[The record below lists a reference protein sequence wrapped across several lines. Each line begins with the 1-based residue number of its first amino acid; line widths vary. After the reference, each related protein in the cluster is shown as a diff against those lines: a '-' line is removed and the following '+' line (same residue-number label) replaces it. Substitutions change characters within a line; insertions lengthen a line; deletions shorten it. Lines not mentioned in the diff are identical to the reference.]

1 MAAKRQRRAKMHSRQ
16 QQLPKSYVGR
26 RRLVMS
32 VFLIAV
38 AGLVWRAVDQQIFE
52 KDFLQSEGADR
63 YLDRVEIP
71 AHRGVITDRS
81 GSVLAMSTPVDS
93 VAANPRVLRADGKS
107 LAPLAKALNMPLDTL
122 RQRLAR
128 YSHKHF
134 VYLKRRLPP
143 EEAQQIIAVGREN
156 GLKGLHLEREYRR
169 YYPGG
174 EVFSHMIG
182 FTDVDDH
189 GQEGLEL
196 SYNRALAGKPG
207 VKRVLRD
214 GHRQVVADVESIR
227 MPRAGDNLAL
237 SLDQRLQYIAYR
249 ELKAAIKEHDAISGS
264 VVLLDVKTGEVLAMV
279 NQPGYN
285 PNGSRSNRGGRL
297 RNRAITD
304 VFEPGSTMKPFAVA
318 VGLELGLYQPD
329 DVIDTS
335 PGYFYVGRAR
345 IQDHHNLGEIDLETL
360 IQKSSNVGAGKI
372 ALNLPRED
380 YWKKLSALGF
390 GKPAETGYPGEAI
403 GLLRPAANWAKIDQ
417 ATLAYGYGLSV
428 STLQLAQAYSV
439 IAANGIKRPVTI
451 LRRAEAPRGERV
463 FSEETARV
471 VRQMME
477 SVTAPGGT
485 AEKAALPGYR
495 VAGKT
500 GTVKKAGEG
509 GYTERRYLSL
519 FAGMAPATDP
529 RLVAVVMI
537 NEPRG
542 KHYYGG
548 LVAAPVF
555 SALMDDALRL
565 LNVAPDDLSKEQQL
579 LLADRGATQ

>member
-1 MAAKRQRRAKMHSRQ
+1 MAAKRQKRAKMRRRE
-16 QQLPKSYVGR
+16 QQLPKAYVGR
-26 RRLVMS
+26 RRLVLG
-32 VFLIAV
+32 VFMAAL
-38 AGLVWRAVDQQIFE
+38 AGLIWRAVDQQIFE

-81 GSVLAMSTPVDS
+81 GAVLAMSTPVDS
-93 VAANPRVLRADGKS
+93 VAANPRLLRADGDS
-107 LAPLAKALNMPLDTL
+107 LAPLAKALNMPLDSL

-143 EEAQQIIAVGREN
+143 ERAQKILAVGKEQ

-174 EVFSHMIG
+174 EVFAHMIG
-182 FTDVDDH
+182 FTDVDDQ

-196 SYNRALAGKPG
+196 SYNHALSGKPG
-207 VKRVLRD
+207 AKRVLRD

-249 ELKAAIKEHDAISGS
+249 ELKAAIQEHDALSGS

-285 PNGSRSNRGGRL
+285 PNGNRSNRGGRL
-297 RNRAITD
+297 RNRALTD

-318 VGLELGLYQPD
+318 AGLEMGLYQPD
-329 DVIDTS
+329 DVIDTT
-335 PGYFYVGRAR
+335 PGFFYVGRAKV
-345 IQDHHNLGEIDLETL
+345 QDHHNLGKIDLETL
-360 IQKSSNVGAGKI
+360 IQKSSNVGAGRI
-372 ALNLPRED
+372 ALSLPKEE
-380 YWKKLSALGF
+380 YWAKMSALGF
-390 GKPAETGYPGEAI
+390 GKPVGTRYPGEAS

-428 STLQLAQAYSV
+428 SALQLAQAYAV
-439 IAANGIKRPVTI
+439 IAADGVKRPITI
-451 LRRAEAPRGERV
+451 LRRSEAPAGERV
-463 FSEETARV
+463 FSKETAQV

-477 SVTAPGGT
+477 SVVASGGT
-485 AEKAALPGYR
+485 AQKAALPGYR

-500 GTVKKAGEG
+500 GTVKKAGAG

-519 FAGMAPATDP
+519 FAGMAPASDP

-555 SALMDDALRL
+555 SAVMDDALRL
-565 LNVAPDDLSKEQQL
+565 LNVAPDDLDREN
-579 LLADRGATQ
+579 LLAAKGVTP